1 MNTTAPSAE
10 LDADWAEALDE
21 YLHESIDTV
30 MDHLAAACI
39 GVRVRRDATARLA
52 RDLALGRPLN
62 AVPAVAVPELLA
74 LVLCETPDV
83 AMRARA
89 LLRER
94 LLAEHSEAVADIYWR
109 RQDEAQ
115 APREIDACDA
125 YRRWRDRDLEERT

>member
-1 MNTTAPSAE
+1 MNTDLWTI
-10 LDADWAEALDE
+10 ALDTV
-21 YLHESIDTV
+21 LRDTDTLTES
-30 MDHLAAACI
+30 LAAACI

-52 RDLALGRPLN
+52 GDLALGRPLN

>member
-1 MNTTAPSAE
+1 
-10 LDADWAEALDE
+10 
-21 YLHESIDTV
+21 
-30 MDHLAAACI
+30 
-39 GVRVRRDATARLA
+39 
-52 RDLALGRPLN
+52 
-62 AVPAVAVPELLA
+62 VAVPELLA

-125 YRRWRDRDLEERT
+125 YKRWRDRRDDEAAYYADHGAGLKRDAEAA